1 MFCCIGRDCVQERE
15 REKERM
21 KEREKERKKE
31 RKKKERERERR
42 EDEASFFT
50 LSVMSVCSRERPIG
64 SN

>member
-21 KEREKERKKE
+21 KEREKERKK
-31 RKKKERERERR
+31 KERERR
-42 EDEASFFT
+42 EDEANFFT

>member
-1 MFCCIGRDCVQERE
+1 MKERE
-15 REKERM
+15 

-31 RKKKERERERR
+31 RKKKERERERERERR

>member
-1 MFCCIGRDCVQERE
+1 
-15 REKERM
+15 M

-31 RKKKERERERR
+31 RKKEKRKRERGRERERR
-42 EDEASFFT
+42 EGEASFFT